1 MAKLSDQVI
10 AAIQRDI
17 SQGTFKAGEKIPSEP
32 ELMERYQVGRST
44 IREAVKTLA
53 ISGVLRVQQGD
64 GTYVH
69 KRTQRETLAEQ
80 LRRSDA
86 MEINE
91 VRALLETEIVRRAA
105 LHRTTEDILQ
115 MRQWLDK
122 REKAIAQHQVKE
134 CVEADIQFHLAI
146 ANAASN
152 KVMAE
157 LYKSFTLVIRDFFKQ
172 RDAGSVKWF
181 AISHPLHEALFT
193 AISRSQPRRAVGVIG
208 EILQNN
214 N

>member
-1 MAKLSDQVI
+1 MAKLSDRVI
-10 AAIQRDI
+10 AALQRDI
-17 SQGTFKAGEKIPSEP
+17 SQGAFKVGEKIPPEP

-44 IREAVKTLA
+44 VREAVKTLA

-69 KRTQRETLAEQ
+69 KKTQRETLSEQ

-86 MEINE
+86 VEINE
-91 VRALLETEIVRRAA
+91 VRTLLETEIVRRAA
-105 LHRTTEDILQ
+105 LHRTEDDLQ
-115 MRQWLDK
+115 RIRQWLDK
-122 REKAIAQHQVKE
+122 REKAISQSQVKE
-134 CVEADIQFHLAI
+134 CVDADIQFHLAI
-146 ANAASN
+146 ADAASN

-157 LYKSFTLVIRDFFKQ
+157 LYKSFTVVIRDFFRQ

-181 AISHPLHEALFT
+181 AASHPLHEALYM
-193 AISRSQPRRAVGVIG
+193 AISRKQQQRAASITK